1 MIMLGQMQT
10 LTVCKSTKNG
20 VYLES
25 PVNAA
30 FVSSDDTAAIPETR
44 VLLPRGQVPE
54 GTGYGDSLR
63 VFVYRDS
70 EDRAIAT
77 TKTPFLTLGETAV
90 LTVKETSQNGTF
102 LDWGLAKDLFLPFKE
117 QTAKVKQGEQVLVAL
132 YIDKS
137 GRLCATMHVYEYLS
151 GNSPYKKDDYVNG
164 IVYES
169 IDEFGIYVAVD
180 SIYSALI
187 PRREV
192 VSPLRPGTPV
202 TARVTK
208 VQPDGRLELS
218 LREKAY
224 LQLDTDAER
233 ILSLLKEAGGFLPY
247 HDKSNPEAIKAKF
260 ELSKNAFKRAIGHL
274 YKQGLISL
282 EENGI
287 KASAGQARP
296 GSPSHH
302 S

>member
-10 LTVCKSTKNG
+10 LSVCKSTGNG

-25 PVNAA
+25 TADAA
-30 FVSSDDTAAIPETR
+30 PSFSTDTAAIPENR
-44 VLLPRGQVPE
+44 VLLPRNQVPAE
-54 GTGYGDSLR
+54 TKHGDSIR

-77 TKTPFLTLGETAV
+77 TTVPPLTLGETAV
-90 LTVKETSQNGTF
+90 LTVKETSQIGAF
-102 LDWGLAKDLFLPFKE
+102 LDWGLAKDLLLPFKE

-137 GRLCATMHVYEYLS
+137 GRLCATMHVYDYLS
-151 GNSPYKKDDYVNG
+151 GNAPYKKDDRVTG
-164 IVYES
+164 IVYEH
-169 IDEFGIYVAVD
+169 IDEFGTYVAVD
-180 SIYSALI
+180 SVYSALI

-192 VSPLRPGTPV
+192 ITPLRPGTV
-202 TARVTK
+202 VNARVTK

-218 LREKAY
+218 IREKAY
-224 LQLDTDAER
+224 LQMDSDSEG
-233 ILSLLKEAGGFLPY
+233 ILTLLKEADGFLPY

-260 ELSKNAFKRAIGHL
+260 GLSKSSFKRAIGHL
-274 YKQGLISL
+274 YKEGLISI

-287 KASAGQARP
+287 RLL
-296 GSPSHH
+296 
-302 S
+302 

>member
-10 LTVCKSTKNG
+10 LTVCRSTENG
-20 VYLES
+20 IYLES
-25 PVNAA
+25 PVAA
-30 FVSSDDTAAIPETR
+30 APVFSDDTAAIPEAR
-44 VLLPRGQVPE
+44 VLLPRNQVPD
-54 GTGYGDSLR
+54 GVKHGDSLR

-77 TKTPFLTLGETAV
+77 TAVPPLTLGETAV
-90 LTVKETSQNGTF
+90 LTVKETSQIGAF

-117 QTAKVKQGEQVLVAL
+117 QTVKVKQGEQVLVAL

-151 GNSPYKKDDYVNG
+151 GNAPYKKDDRVTG
-164 IVYES
+164 IVYEH
-169 IDEFGIYVAVD
+169 IDEFGTYVAVD
-180 SIYSALI
+180 SLYSALI

-192 VSPLRPGTPV
+192 ITPLRPGTV
-202 TARVTK
+202 ITARVTK

-218 LREKAY
+218 IREKAY
-224 LQLDTDAER
+224 LQLDSDAER
-233 ILSLLKEAGGFLPY
+233 ILALLKEAGGFLPY

-260 ELSKNAFKRAIGHL
+260 ALSKNSFKRAIGHL
-274 YKQGLISL
+274 YKEGLLSI

-287 KASAGQARP
+287 RLNETT
-296 GSPSHH
+296 H
-302 S
+302 

>member
-10 LTVCKSTKNG
+10 LSVCKSTGNG

-25 PVNAA
+25 TADAA
-30 FVSSDDTAAIPETR
+30 PSFSTDTAAIPENR
-44 VLLPRGQVPE
+44 VLLPRNQVPAE
-54 GTGYGDSLR
+54 TKHGDSIR

-77 TKTPFLTLGETAV
+77 TTVPSLTLGETAV
-90 LTVKETSQNGTF
+90 LTVKEASQIGAF
-102 LDWGLAKDLFLPFKE
+102 LDWGLAKDLLLPFKE

-137 GRLCATMHVYEYLS
+137 GRLCATMHVYDYLS
-151 GNSPYKKDDYVNG
+151 GNAPYKKDDRVTG
-164 IVYES
+164 IVYEH
-169 IDEFGIYVAVD
+169 IDEFGTYVAVD
-180 SIYSALI
+180 SVYSALI

-192 VSPLRPGTPV
+192 ITPLRPGTV
-202 TARVTK
+202 VNARVTK

-218 LREKAY
+218 IREKAY
-224 LQLDTDAER
+224 LQMDSDAEGV
-233 ILSLLKEAGGFLPY
+233 LTLLKEADGFLPY

-260 ELSKNAFKRAIGHL
+260 GLSKSSFKRAIGHL
-274 YKQGLISL
+274 YKEGLISI

-287 KASAGQARP
+287 RLL
-296 GSPSHH
+296 
-302 S
+302 

>member
-1 MIMLGQMQT
+1 MIILGQVQT
-10 LTVCKSTKNG
+10 LTVCKSTENG

-25 PVNAA
+25 PADAA
-30 FVSSDDTAAIPETR
+30 PVPFTDTAAIPETR

-54 GTGYGDSLR
+54 GTKHGDSLR

-70 EDRAIAT
+70 EDRVIAT
-77 TKTPFLTLGETAV
+77 IKTPPLTLGETAV

-117 QTAKVKQGEQVLVAL
+117 QTVKVKQGEQVLVAL

-151 GNSPYKKDDYVNG
+151 GNAPYQKDDHVTG
-164 IVYES
+164 IVYEH
-169 IDEFGIYVAVD
+169 IDEFGTYVAVD
-180 SIYSALI
+180 SLYSALI

-192 VSPLRPGTPV
+192 ISPLRPGTVV

-233 ILSLLKEAGGFLPY
+233 VLTLLKEAGGFLPY

-260 ELSKNAFKRAIGHL
+260 ELSKNSFKRAIGHL
-274 YKQGLISL
+274 YKEGILSL

-287 KASAGQARP
+287 RLKPEKNR
-296 GSPSHH
+296 
-302 S
+302 

>member
-10 LTVCKSTKNG
+10 LSVCKSTGNG

-25 PVNAA
+25 TADAA
-30 FVSSDDTAAIPETR
+30 PSFSTDTAAIPENR
-44 VLLPRGQVPE
+44 VLLPRNQVPA
-54 GTGYGDSLR
+54 GTKHGDSIR

-77 TKTPFLTLGETAV
+77 TTVPPLTLGETAV
-90 LTVKETSQNGTF
+90 LTVKETSQIGAF
-102 LDWGLAKDLFLPFKE
+102 LDWGLAKDLLLPFKE

-137 GRLCATMHVYEYLS
+137 GRLCATMHVYDYLS
-151 GNSPYKKDDYVNG
+151 GNAPYKKDDRVTG
-164 IVYES
+164 IVYEH
-169 IDEFGIYVAVD
+169 IDEFGTYVAVD
-180 SIYSALI
+180 SVYSALI

-192 VSPLRPGTPV
+192 ITPLRPGTV
-202 TARVTK
+202 VNARVTK

-218 LREKAY
+218 IREKAY
-224 LQLDTDAER
+224 LQMDSDAEGV
-233 ILSLLKEAGGFLPY
+233 LTLLKEADGFLPY

-260 ELSKNAFKRAIGHL
+260 GLSKSSFKRAIGHL
-274 YKQGLISL
+274 YKEGLISI

-287 KASAGQARP
+287 RLL
-296 GSPSHH
+296 
-302 S
+302 

>member
-10 LTVCKSTKNG
+10 LTVCRSTENG
-20 VYLES
+20 IYLES
-25 PVNAA
+25 QAPATPVYAE
-30 FVSSDDTAAIPETR
+30 DTAAITETR
-44 VLLPRGQVPE
+44 VLLPRNQVPE
-54 GTGYGDSLR
+54 GIKHGDTLR

-77 TKTPFLTLGETAV
+77 TTVPPLTLGETAV
-90 LTVKETSQNGTF
+90 LTVKETATIGAF

-117 QTAKVKQGEQVLVAL
+117 QTVKVKEGDQVLVAL

-137 GRLCATMHVYEYLS
+137 GRLCATMHVYDYLE
-151 GNSPYKKDDYVNG
+151 GNAPYKKDDRVTG
-164 IVYES
+164 IVYEN
-169 IDEFGIYVAVD
+169 IDEFGTYVAVD

-192 VSPLRPGTPV
+192 ITPLRPGTTI

-218 LREKAY
+218 IREKAY
-224 LQLDTDAER
+224 LQMDDDAER
-233 ILSLLKEAGGFLPY
+233 VLTLLKEAGGYLPY

-260 ELSKNAFKRAIGHL
+260 SLSKNSFKRAIGRL
-274 YKQGLISL
+274 YKDSIITI
-282 EENGI
+282 EDEGI
-287 KASAGQARP
+287 RLN
-296 GSPSHH
+296 
-302 S
+302 

>member
-1 MIMLGQMQT
+1 MIILGQMQT
-10 LTVCKSTKNG
+10 LTVCKSTENG

-25 PVNAA
+25 PADAVPVP
-30 FVSSDDTAAIPETR
+30 FTDTAAIPETR

-54 GTGYGDSLR
+54 GTKHGDSLR
-63 VFVYRDS
+63 VFIYRDS
-70 EDRAIAT
+70 EDRVIAT
-77 TKTPFLTLGETAV
+77 TKTPPLTLGETAV

-117 QTAKVKQGEQVLVAL
+117 QTVKVKQGEQVLVAL

-151 GNSPYKKDDYVNG
+151 GNAPYKKDDRVTG
-164 IVYES
+164 IVYEH
-169 IDEFGIYVAVD
+169 IDEFGTYVAVD
-180 SIYSALI
+180 SLYSALI

-192 VSPLRPGTPV
+192 ISPLRPGTV
-202 TARVTK
+202 ITARVTK

-233 ILSLLKEAGGFLPY
+233 VLTLLKEAGGFLPY

-260 ELSKNAFKRAIGHL
+260 ELSKNSFKRAIGHL
-274 YKQGLISL
+274 YKEGVISL

-287 KASAGQARP
+287 RLKPESDR
-296 GSPSHH
+296 
-302 S
+302 

>member
-1 MIMLGQMQT
+1 MIILGQVQT
-10 LTVCKSTKNG
+10 LTVCKSTENG

-25 PVNAA
+25 PVDAA
-30 FVSSDDTAAIPETR
+30 AVPFTDTAAISETR

-54 GTGYGDSLR
+54 GTKHGDSLR

-70 EDRAIAT
+70 EDRVIAT
-77 TKTPFLTLGETAV
+77 TKTPPLTLGETAV

-117 QTAKVKQGEQVLVAL
+117 QTVKVKPGEQVLVAL

-151 GNSPYKKDDYVNG
+151 GNAPYKKDDHVTG
-164 IVYES
+164 IVYEH
-169 IDEFGIYVAVD
+169 IDEFGTYVAVD
-180 SIYSALI
+180 SLYSALI

-192 VSPLRPGTPV
+192 ISPLRPGTVV

-233 ILSLLKEAGGFLPY
+233 VLTLLKEAGGFLPY

-260 ELSKNAFKRAIGHL
+260 ELSKNSFKRAIGHL
-274 YKQGLISL
+274 YKEGIISL

-287 KASAGQARP
+287 RLKPEGNR
-296 GSPSHH
+296 
-302 S
+302 

>member
-10 LTVCKSTKNG
+10 LTVCRSTENG
-20 VYLES
+20 IYLES
-25 PVNAA
+25 PAGAA
-30 FVSSDDTAAIPETR
+30 PSLSDNTAAVPETR
-44 VLLPRGQVPE
+44 VLLPRNQVPE
-54 GTGYGDSLR
+54 GIRHGDSLR

-70 EDRAIAT
+70 EDRIIAT
-77 TKTPFLTLGETAV
+77 TQTPPLTLGETAV

-117 QTAKVKQGEQVLVAL
+117 QTVKVKPGEQILVAL

-151 GNSPYKKDDYVNG
+151 GNAPYHKDDHVTG
-164 IVYES
+164 IVYEN
-169 IDEFGIYVAVD
+169 IDEFGTYVAVD
-180 SIYSALI
+180 SLYSALI

-192 VSPLRPGTPV
+192 ISPLRPGTVV

-233 ILSLLKEAGGFLPY
+233 VLTLLKEAGGFLPY

-260 ELSKNAFKRAIGHL
+260 ALSKNSFKRAIGHL
-274 YKQGLISL
+274 YKEGLITL
-282 EENGI
+282 EDNGI
-287 KASAGQARP
+287 RLK
-296 GSPSHH
+296 
-302 S
+302 

>member
-10 LTVCKSTKNG
+10 LTVCRSTENG

-25 PVNAA
+25 KAESMP
-30 FVSSDDTAAIPETR
+30 SYSTDTAALTDTR
-44 VLLPRGQVPE
+44 VLLPRNQVPE
-54 GTGYGDSLR
+54 GTKHGDSIR

-77 TKTPFLTLGETAV
+77 TSVPLLTLGETAV
-90 LTVKETSQNGTF
+90 LTVKELSPIGAF
-102 LDWGLAKDLFLPFKE
+102 LDWGLAKDLLLPFKE
-117 QTAKVKQGEQVLVAL
+117 QTTKVRQGERILVAL

-137 GRLCATMHVYEYLS
+137 GRLCATMHVYDYLS
-151 GNSPYKKDDYVNG
+151 GNAPYKKEDRVTG
-164 IVYES
+164 IVYEH
-169 IDEFGIYVAVD
+169 IDEFGTYVAVD
-180 SIYSALI
+180 SVYSALI

-192 VSPLRPGTPV
+192 ITPLRPGTVV

-218 LREKAY
+218 IREKAY
-224 LQLDTDAER
+224 LQLDDDAAHV
-233 ILSLLKEAGGFLPY
+233 LSLLKEAGGFLPY

-274 YKQGLISL
+274 YKEGILSL

-287 KASAGQARP
+287 RLNQ
-296 GSPSHH
+296 
-302 S
+302 